1 MAGRMRGYHGGG
13 QSVSV
18 TQMWSNQPREDGLVQ
33 WKGGLLEGS
42 HVNLLCRLLPSSSPP
57 VSTPLPTPYPLPV
70 KVQTRLKA
78 AMWLPAVT
86 GSLSDCPSVCPF
98 VYFCVCGPV
107 RASAE
112 DWTELLWS
120 ILGGCGAPT
129 AVASR
134 VFRKD
139 AKKMTKKILVVYKF
153 ICFHGFVIIAK
164 QSGKAACA
172 DWALNCCMLWASLT
186 TWWQNQPTNRM
197 EDGRW
202 NMHCTVL
209 KYFTWSKY
217 PDNKSGNI
225 PIVVNTC
232 E

>member
-1 MAGRMRGYHGGG
+1 MTASGDRLPVRLSSCLSVRLFLCVWPCEGLGWGLNWAAVKHTGRM
-13 QSVSV
+13 
-18 TQMWSNQPREDGLVQ
+18 WSPYSCGFEGFQ
-33 WKGGLLEGS
+33 KG
-42 HVNLLCRLLPSSSPP
+42 H
-57 VSTPLPTPYPLPV
+57 
-70 KVQTRLKA
+70 
-78 AMWLPAVT
+78 
-86 GSLSDCPSVCPF
+86 
-98 VYFCVCGPV
+98 
-107 RASAE
+107 
-112 DWTELLWS
+112 
-120 ILGGCGAPT
+120 
-129 AVASR
+129 
-134 VFRKD
+134 
-139 AKKMTKKILVVYKF
+139 KKQMTKKILVVYKF

-217 PDNKSGNI
+217 PDNKNGNI
-225 PIVVNTC
+225 PIVVNTR